1 MDRGYDNN
9 RVYDECRA
17 RGVAPVIPL
26 RKGRIQPET
35 PIKRGTPEWASLYK
49 RRTAVEREFG
59 RLKHEYGLA
68 FLRVRGIERVR
79 LHADLTMLGRLAL
92 ALSRARSTEPSFAP
106 VAGVASSQRR
116 SPLALTADPA
126 LAPGRAERKPDGFRS
141 RPRVVL
147 VQAGRTRRL
156 PEVWRA
162 HRR

>member
-17 RGVAPVIPL
+17 RGVAPAIPP

-35 PIKRGTPEWASLYK
+35 PIKRGTSEWASLYK

-79 LHADLTMLGRLAL
+79 LNADLTMLGR
-92 ALSRARSTEPSFAP
+92 
-106 VAGVASSQRR
+106 AGIGTQ
-116 SPLALTADPA
+116 
-126 LAPGRAERKPDGFRS
+126 S
-141 RPRVVL
+141 RPPQPSLVL
-147 VQAGRTRRL
+147 PRL
-156 PEVWRA
+156 RE
-162 HRR
+162 